1 MKMAHIEQL
10 KVLQVLAPQ
19 TIAATAV
26 SSSYIDLDQCVG
38 LLELEVAFG
47 AITATDG
54 STSEIAVTVNAST
67 AGGTD
72 AGTAIAYSYS
82 LSAALDTDSG
92 FAAPT
97 AATSSGI
104 NINSSTDDNKLLM
117 IYVDPAAIGAALT
130 DGRWVKFV
138 LDGTA
143 GVTAALV
150 AGVAR
155 YTPRYSQASQK
166 SST

>member
-1 MKMAHIEQL
+1 MKMAHIQQV

-26 SSSYIDLDQCVG
+26 SSSYVDLDQCVG
-38 LLELEVAFG
+38 FLEFEVAFG
-47 AITATDG
+47 AITATDA

-67 AGGTD
+67 GGTD
-72 AGTAIAYSYS
+72 TGTAIAFSYS
-82 LSAALDTDSG
+82 LSEALDTDSG
-92 FAAPT
+92 FAAPA

-104 NINSSTDDNKLLM
+104 VINSSTDDNKLLM
-117 IYVDPAAIGAALT
+117 IYVDPAAIGASLA

-143 GVTAALV
+143 GITAALV

-155 YTPRYSQASQK
+155 YTPRYSQVSMK